1 MSFSKATV
9 QLPKYQQIVE
19 AVKNEILSGRYQPG
33 QKLPSE
39 AALVKRFGASRIT
52 VGRALREL
60 RQAGL
65 IQSKVGSGSYVGPA
79 APGDEGLLF
88 GLLIPNLGDTE
99 IFGPICQGM
108 SQAPQARRNAL
119 LWGNIAPEPET
130 KEEQTWDLCQQYIS
144 KKVDGVFFAPLER
157 TATNDQTNHR
167 VIAGLERANIP
178 VVLLDRCILPY
189 PKRSRHDLVGIDH
202 RRAGYMITE
211 HLLQLGCRRIAFI
224 GYPNSAAT
232 VTARIGGYRDALFI
246 AGIPVSRDLVR
257 ILDSDQLN
265 DIQTM
270 MERLKPDGIVCAN
283 DRTAGHLMH
292 GLIQL
297 NYRIPQDVRIVG
309 IDDVEYASL
318 LPVPLTTVHQPC
330 KEIGVAAVAAMVERV
345 ASPEMPIRDIL
356 LDCNL
361 VVRDSCGMNLEGKTE
376 NRSRSEDTEGK
387 KDTEDF
393 GVKRRNDRA

>member
-1 MSFSKATV
+1 MSYSKATV
-9 QLPKYQQIVE
+9 PLPKYQQIVE

-65 IQSKVGSGSYVGPA
+65 IQSRAGSGSYVGPA
-79 APGDEGLLF
+79 ASGDEGLLF

-108 SQAPQARRNAL
+108 SQAPQARKNAL
-119 LWGNIAPEPET
+119 LWGNIAPDPEA
-130 KEEQTWDLCQQYIS
+130 KEEQTWELCQQYIA
-144 KKVDGVFFAPLER
+144 KKVAGVFFAPLER
-157 TATNDQTNHR
+157 AAANDQTNHR
-167 VIAGLERANIP
+167 VISALERANIP

-189 PKRSRHDLVGIDH
+189 PRRSRHDLVGIDH

-211 HLLQLGCRRIAFI
+211 HLIKLGCRRIAFV

-232 VTARIGGYRDALFI
+232 VTARIGGYRDALFT
-246 AGIPVSRDLVR
+246 AGISIANDLVR
-257 ILDSDQLN
+257 TIDNDQAN
-265 DIQTM
+265 DVQMI
-270 MERLKPDGIVCAN
+270 METLKPEGIVCAN

-292 GLIQL
+292 GLIQM
-297 NYRIPQDVRIVG
+297 NYRIPQDVRVVG

-330 KEIGVAAVAAMVERV
+330 KEIGMAAVAAMLERV
-345 ASPEMPIRDIL
+345 AAPDTPIRDIL
-356 LDCNL
+356 LDCTL
-361 VVRDSCGMNLEGKTE
+361 VVRDSCGANL
-376 NRSRSEDTEGK
+376 SEFKSQELQELQNT
-387 KDTEDF
+387 
-393 GVKRRNDRA
+393 

>member
-9 QLPKYQQIVE
+9 RLPKYQQVVE
-19 AVKNEILSGRYQPG
+19 TLKSEILSGRYQPG

-65 IQSKVGSGSYVGPA
+65 IQSRAGSGSYVGPA
-79 APGDEGLLF
+79 AVDEGLLF

-108 SQAPQARRNAL
+108 SQAPQARKNAL
-119 LWGNIAPEPET
+119 LWGNIAPDLET
-130 KEEQTWDLCQQYIS
+130 KDEQTWQLCEQYIV
-144 KKVDGVFFAPLER
+144 KKVAGVFFAPLER
-157 TATNDQTNHR
+157 TSASDQTNR
-167 VIAGLERANIP
+167 LVIEALERADIP

-189 PKRSRHDLVGIDH
+189 PRRSKHDLVGIDH

-211 HLLQLGCRRIAFI
+211 HLLKLGCRRIAFV
-224 GYPNSAAT
+224 GYSNSAAT
-232 VTARIGGYRDALFI
+232 ITARIGGYRDALFI
-246 AGIPVSRDLVR
+246 AGIPVSLDLVR
-257 ILDSDQLN
+257 SLDSDQ
-265 DIQTM
+265 ISEVRM
-270 MERLKPDGIVCAN
+270 VMENLRPEAVVCAN
-283 DRTAGHLMH
+283 DRTAGHFMQ

-297 NYRIPQDVRIVG
+297 KYRIPEDVRIAG

-330 KEIGVAAVAAMVERV
+330 REIGVAAVAAMLERV
-345 ASPEMPIRDIL
+345 AAPEMPIRDIL
-356 LDCNL
+356 LDCTL
-361 VVRDSCGMNLEGKTE
+361 VVRDSCGANQPV
-376 NRSRSEDTEGK
+376 SSASSE
-387 KDTEDF
+387 
-393 GVKRRNDRA
+393 VSLA

>member
-9 QLPKYQQIVE
+9 QLPKYQQVVE
-19 AVKNEILSGRYQPG
+19 VVKNEILSGRYQPG

-65 IQSKVGSGSYVGPA
+65 IQSRAGSGSYVGPA
-79 APGDEGLLF
+79 ATGDKGMLF

-108 SQAPQARRNAL
+108 SQAPQARKNAL

-130 KEEQTWDLCQQYIS
+130 KEEQTWELCQQYIA

-157 TATNDQTNHR
+157 ATANDETNYR
-167 VIAGLERANIP
+167 VISSLERANIP

-189 PKRSRHDLVGIDH
+189 PRRSRHDLVGIDH

-211 HLLQLGCRRIAFI
+211 HLLKLGCRRIAFV

-232 VTARIGGYRDALFI
+232 VTARIGGYRDALFS
-246 AGIPVSRDLVR
+246 AGISVARDLVR
-257 ILDSDQLN
+257 TLENDQVN
-265 DIQTM
+265 DVRTV
-270 MERLKPDGIVCAN
+270 MEKLKPDGIVCAN

-292 GLIQL
+292 GLIQM
-297 NYRIPQDVRIVG
+297 NYRIPQDIRIVG

-345 ASPEMPIRDIL
+345 AAPDMPIRDIL
-356 LDCNL
+356 LDCSL
-361 VVRDSCGMNLEGKTE
+361 VVRDSCGMNLDAKPVA
-376 NRSRSEDTEGK
+376 TEG
-387 KDTEDF
+387 TE
-393 GVKRRNDRA
+393 K

>member
-1 MSFSKATV
+1 MSFSKAPV
-9 QLPKYQQIVE
+9 QLPKYQQVVE
-19 AVKNEILSGRYQPG
+19 VVKNEILSGRYQPG

-65 IQSKVGSGSYVGPA
+65 IQSRAGSGSFVGPA
-79 APGDEGLLF
+79 VSGEDGLLF

-99 IFGPICQGM
+99 IFGPITQGM
-108 SQAPQARRNAL
+108 SQAPQARTNAL

-130 KEEQTWDLCQQYIS
+130 KDEQTWQLCQQYIA
-144 KKVDGVFFAPLER
+144 KKVAGVFFAPLER
-157 TATNDQTNHR
+157 TAASDQTNHL
-167 VIAGLERANIP
+167 VLSALERAGMP

-189 PKRSRHDLVGIDH
+189 PRRSRHDLIGIDH

-211 HLLQLGCRRIAFI
+211 HLLKLGCQRIAFV
-224 GYPNSAAT
+224 GYANSAST

-246 AGIPVSRDLVR
+246 AGISVTRDMVQNF
-257 ILDSDQLN
+257 DSDQVN
-265 DIQTM
+265 EVRM
-270 MERLKPDGIVCAN
+270 FMENLKPDGIVCAN
-283 DRTAGHLMH
+283 DRTAGHLMQS
-292 GLIQL
+292 LIQL

-330 KEIGVAAVAAMVERV
+330 KEIGEAAVAAMLERV
-345 ASPEMPIRDIL
+345 AAPGMPIRDIL

-361 VVRDSCGMNLEGKTE
+361 VVRDSCGALLATA
-376 NRSRSEDTEGK
+376 
-387 KDTEDF
+387 
-393 GVKRRNDRA
+393 V

>member
-9 QLPKYQQIVE
+9 KLPKYQQVVE
-19 AVKNEILSGRYQPG
+19 TIKNEILSGRYQRG

-39 AALVKRFGASRIT
+39 AALVKRFGTSRIT

-65 IQSKVGSGSYVGPA
+65 IQSRAGSGSFVGA
-79 APGDEGLLF
+79 AASGEEGLLF

-108 SQAPQARRNAL
+108 SQAPQARKNAL
-119 LWGNIAPEPET
+119 LWGNIAPDMET
-130 KEEQTWDLCQQYIS
+130 KDAQTWDLCQQYIA

-157 TATNDQTNHR
+157 TAASEQTNHL
-167 VIAGLERANIP
+167 VISALERAAIP
-178 VVLLDRCILPY
+178 VVLLDRCVLPY
-189 PKRSRHDLVGIDH
+189 PRRSRHDLIGIDH

-211 HLLQLGCRRIAFI
+211 HLLKLGCRRIAFI
-224 GYPNSAAT
+224 GYANSAST

-246 AGIPVSRDLVR
+246 AGVSVSRDLVR
-257 ILDSDQLN
+257 NLDSDQVSEVR
-265 DIQTM
+265 M
-270 MERLKPDGIVCAN
+270 VMEKLKPEGIVCAN
-283 DRTAGHLMH
+283 DRTAGHLMQS
-292 GLIQL
+292 LIQM

-330 KEIGVAAVAAMVERV
+330 KEIGVAAVAAMLERV
-345 ASPEMPIRDIL
+345 AAPDMPIRDIL
-356 LDCNL
+356 LDCTL
-361 VVRDSCGMNLEGKTE
+361 VVRDSCGQKRNGVTE
-376 NRSRSEDTEGK
+376 
-387 KDTEDF
+387 
-393 GVKRRNDRA
+393 

>member
-9 QLPKYQQIVE
+9 QLPKYQQVVE
-19 AVKNEILSGRYQPG
+19 VVKNEILSGRYQAG

-39 AALVKRFGASRIT
+39 AALVKRFATSRIT

-65 IQSKVGSGSYVGPA
+65 IQSKAGSGSFVGPA
-79 APGDEGLLF
+79 ASGEEGLLF

-108 SQAPQARRNAL
+108 SQAPQARKNAL
-119 LWGNIAPEPET
+119 LWGNIAPEAET
-130 KEEQTWDLCQQYIS
+130 KEEQTWELCQQYIS

-157 TATNDQTNHR
+157 TAGNDETNHR
-167 VIAGLERANIP
+167 VISALERAKIP

-189 PKRSRHDLVGIDH
+189 PRRSRHDLVGIDH
-202 RRAGYMITE
+202 RRAGYMVTE
-211 HLLQLGCRRIAFI
+211 HLLKLGCRRIAFV
-224 GYPNSAAT
+224 GYPNSAST

-257 ILDSDQLN
+257 TLDGDAVSDVR
-265 DIQTM
+265 TV
-270 MERLKPDGIVCAN
+270 MEKLKPDGIVCAN

-292 GLIQL
+292 GLIQM

-330 KEIGVAAVAAMVERV
+330 REIGVAAVAAMVERV
-345 ASPEMPIRDIL
+345 AAPDMPIRDIL
-356 LDCNL
+356 LDCSL
-361 VVRDSCGMNLEGKTE
+361 VIRDSCGTNLEAKMAPA
-376 NRSRSEDTEGK
+376 
-387 KDTEDF
+387 
-393 GVKRRNDRA
+393 V

>member
-9 QLPKYQQIVE
+9 QLPKYQQVVE
-19 AVKNEILSGRYQPG
+19 TVKNEILSGRYQPG

-65 IQSKVGSGSYVGPA
+65 IQSRAGSGSYVRPA
-79 APGDEGLLF
+79 AAGENGLLF

-108 SQAPQARRNAL
+108 SQAPQARKNAL

-130 KEEQTWDLCQQYIS
+130 KEEQTWGLCQQYIA

-157 TATNDQTNHR
+157 AAANDETNYR
-167 VIAGLERANIP
+167 VIASLERANIP

-189 PKRSRHDLVGIDH
+189 PRRSRHDLIGIDH

-211 HLLQLGCRRIAFI
+211 HLLKLGCRRIAFV

-232 VTARIGGYRDALFI
+232 VTARIGGYRDALFT
-246 AGIPVSRDLVR
+246 AGISVARDLVR
-257 ILDSDQLN
+257 TLENDQLN
-265 DIQTM
+265 DVRM
-270 MERLKPDGIVCAN
+270 VMEKLKPDGIVCAN

-292 GLIQL
+292 GLIQM

-330 KEIGVAAVAAMVERV
+330 KEIGMAAVAAMVERV
-345 ASPEMPIRDIL
+345 AAPETPIRDIL
-356 LDCNL
+356 LDCSL
-361 VVRDSCGMNLEGKTE
+361 VIRDSCGMNIEAETAPAAPLVE
-376 NRSRSEDTEGK
+376 
-387 KDTEDF
+387 
-393 GVKRRNDRA
+393 

>member
-9 QLPKYQQIVE
+9 QLPKYQQVVE

-65 IQSKVGSGSYVGPA
+65 IQSRAGSGSYVGLA
-79 APGDEGLLF
+79 ATGDQGMLF

-108 SQAPQARRNAL
+108 SQAPQARKNAL

-130 KEEQTWDLCQQYIS
+130 KEEQTWELCQQYIA

-157 TATNDQTNHR
+157 ATANDETNYR
-167 VIAGLERANIP
+167 VISSLERANIP

-189 PKRSRHDLVGIDH
+189 PRRSRHDLVGIDH

-211 HLLQLGCRRIAFI
+211 HLLKLGCRRIAFV

-232 VTARIGGYRDALFI
+232 VTARIGGYRDALFS
-246 AGIPVSRDLVR
+246 AGISVARDLVR
-257 ILDSDQLN
+257 TLENDQVSDVR
-265 DIQTM
+265 TV
-270 MERLKPDGIVCAN
+270 MEKLKPDGIVCAN

-292 GLIQL
+292 GLIQM
-297 NYRIPQDVRIVG
+297 NYRIPQDIRIVG

-345 ASPEMPIRDIL
+345 AAPDMPIRDIL
-356 LDCNL
+356 LDCSL
-361 VVRDSCGMNLEGKTE
+361 VVRDSCGMNLEAKPVA
-376 NRSRSEDTEGK
+376 TEG
-387 KDTEDF
+387 TE
-393 GVKRRNDRA
+393 K

>member
-9 QLPKYQQIVE
+9 KLPKYQQVVE
-19 AVKNEILSGRYQPG
+19 TIKNEILSGRYQRG

-39 AALVKRFGASRIT
+39 AALVKRFGTSRIT

-65 IQSKVGSGSYVGPA
+65 IQSRAGSGSFVGA
-79 APGDEGLLF
+79 AASGEEGLLF

-108 SQAPQARRNAL
+108 SQAPQARKNAL
-119 LWGNIAPEPET
+119 LWGNIAPDMET
-130 KEEQTWDLCQQYIS
+130 KDAQTWELCQQYIA

-157 TATNDQTNHR
+157 TAASEQTNHL
-167 VIAGLERANIP
+167 VISALERAAIP
-178 VVLLDRCILPY
+178 VVLLDRCVLPY
-189 PKRSRHDLVGIDH
+189 PRRSRHDLIGIDH

-211 HLLQLGCRRIAFI
+211 HLLKLGCRRIAFI
-224 GYPNSAAT
+224 GYANSAST

-246 AGIPVSRDLVR
+246 AGVSVSRDLVR
-257 ILDSDQLN
+257 NLDSDQVSEVR
-265 DIQTM
+265 TV
-270 MERLKPDGIVCAN
+270 MEKLKPEGIVCAN
-283 DRTAGHLMH
+283 DRTAGHLMQS
-292 GLIQL
+292 LIQM

-330 KEIGVAAVAAMVERV
+330 KEIGVAAVAAMLERV
-345 ASPEMPIRDIL
+345 AAPDMPIRDIL
-356 LDCNL
+356 LDCTL
-361 VVRDSCGMNLEGKTE
+361 VVRDSCGGAGETW
-376 NRSRSEDTEGK
+376 S
-387 KDTEDF
+387 
-393 GVKRRNDRA
+393 A